1 MSHCLTLHVL
11 PLLPSLIYEIFS
23 PPCANYIH
31 DGIIDRE
38 FFENVSF
45 VLPNIDFFSFFL
57 PCRLNQ
63 QGKKVLE
70 TRLENAG
77 VVLNFSLVKNKALVV
92 VEYEF
97 S

>member
-11 PLLPSLIYEIFS
+11 PLLPSLIYEIFP

-45 VLPNIDFFSFFL
+45 VLPNIDFFSFFFTL
-57 PCRLNQ
+57 SRLNQ
-63 QGKKVLE
+63 QEKKFWKQDLKKRQRRRVEFFFGKE
-70 TRLENAG
+70 
-77 VVLNFSLVKNKALVV
+77 
-92 VEYEF
+92 
-97 S
+97 